1 MASWNGGRPASS
13 TVIPIGFGLLLLA
26 VCAAALVSVVGLALV
41 QRLVSSERRKQQNDV
56 TGFIFAVVG
65 VVYAVLLGLV
75 VVAVWGDYETTR
87 DTTYREA
94 DELAEIFWLGH
105 RLPPAEGHQLQ
116 ELTRS
121 YAQVVVDEEWPLMA
135 RGESSPR
142 AWALIDEIRLT
153 LQNQDP
159 NTDAEQVL
167 YDQGLQRI
175 HDLADARRDRLVE
188 SREGIPRILWVVLV
202 VGAIVTVSF
211 TYLFGMDSN
220 TTHTLMVAALALV
233 IGLVLFTIGSLEY
246 PFSGN
251 VHLSPEAFNQVLGR
265 FESSKLSLL

>member
-1 MASWNGGRPASS
+1 VFNLVP
-13 TVIPIGFGLLLLA
+13 GLFAISLFMLISVA
-26 VCAAALVSVVGLALV
+26 GLVMV
-41 QRLVSSERRKQQNDV
+41 QRFVPLELRKQHNDV
-56 TGFIFAVVG
+56 AGFIYAVVG
-65 VVYAVLLGLV
+65 IAYAVLMGLV
-75 VVAVWGDYETTR
+75 VVASWEQFQTARSTANS
-87 DTTYREA
+87 EA

-167 YDQGLQRI
+167 YEQGLERI

-188 SREGIPRILWVVLV
+188 AREGIPLILWAVLL